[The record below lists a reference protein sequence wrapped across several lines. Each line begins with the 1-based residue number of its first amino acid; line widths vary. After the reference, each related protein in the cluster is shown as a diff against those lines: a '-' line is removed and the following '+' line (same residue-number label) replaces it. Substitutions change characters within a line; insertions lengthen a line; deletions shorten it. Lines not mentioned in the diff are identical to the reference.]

1 MNTKTIARGVLLA
14 AVIAAP
20 ALAVAQDYRSDEG
33 RGYDGSRDY
42 YYSHGHR
49 YHRHYRTCGA
59 DRRRRAN
66 NGTAIGAVSGGVL
79 GSALGGGHVGNILLG
94 AGAGAVAGHE
104 IGRNTTRC

>member
-1 MNTKTIARGVLLA
+1 MTMKTLARNVLMAAIIVAPGLA
-14 AVIAAP
+14 S
-20 ALAVAQDYRSDEG
+20 AQDHRDDS
-33 RGYDGSRDY
+33 SRY

-49 YHRHYRTCGA
+49 YVRHYRTCGA

-79 GSALGGGHVGNILLG
+79 GATLGGGIGSTLLG

-104 IGRNTTRC
+104 IGKNTTHC

>member
-1 MNTKTIARGVLLA
+1 MTMKTLARNVLLA
-14 AVIAAP
+14 AIVAAP
-20 ALAVAQDYRSDEG
+20 GLASAQTYRD
-33 RGYDGSRDY
+33 DGSRG
-42 YYSHGHR
+42 YYSHHR
-49 YHRHYRTCGA
+49 HYYRHEHYRTCGA

-104 IGRNTTRC
+104 IGKNTTRC

>member
-1 MNTKTIARGVLLA
+1 MTIKTLARNAVLA
-14 AVIAAP
+14 AVVLAP
-20 ALAVAQDYRSDEG
+20 GLASAQ
-33 RGYDGSRDY
+33 DY

-49 YHRHYRTCGA
+49 YRYHHHYRTCGA

-79 GSALGGGHVGNILLG
+79 GAAIGGGVGSTLLG

-104 IGRNTTRC
+104 IGKNSTRC